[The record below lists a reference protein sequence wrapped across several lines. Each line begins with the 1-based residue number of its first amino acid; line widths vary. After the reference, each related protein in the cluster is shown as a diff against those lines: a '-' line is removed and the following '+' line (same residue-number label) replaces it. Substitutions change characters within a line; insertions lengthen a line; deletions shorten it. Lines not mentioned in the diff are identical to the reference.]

1 MMADTYN
8 LKHKTRL
15 YSPIKSILIKYTSVP
30 YNYKV
35 LSDLCLKKDIVKGVY
50 TASFTIYSN
59 LIKGN
64 HLSINTHHILINT
77 LETFNLFKNLDLF
90 TKYNKNCFIIS
101 DPGCGKSV
109 LTMHWARLVAKN

>member
-35 LSDLCLKKDIVKGVY
+35 LSDLCLKKEIIKGVH

-59 LIKGN
+59 HIKGN
-64 HLSINTHHILINT
+64 HLSINSHNVLINN
-77 LETFNLFKNLDLF
+77 LETFNFFRNLDLF
-90 TKYNKNCFIIS
+90 SK
-101 DPGCGKSV
+101 
-109 LTMHWARLVAKN
+109 